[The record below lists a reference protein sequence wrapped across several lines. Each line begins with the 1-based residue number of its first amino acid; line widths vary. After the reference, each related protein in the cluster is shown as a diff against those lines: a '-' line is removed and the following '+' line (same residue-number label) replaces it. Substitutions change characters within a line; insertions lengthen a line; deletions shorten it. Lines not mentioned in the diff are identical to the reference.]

1 MASGQRYRLVRNIKE
16 YNMKNRLNTAKKA
29 AALLLAAAALFLMS
43 CKKNVVVN
51 PGDSSSAATA
61 SSYPTQPKATNTE
74 TIGTEVVYNANG
86 VTVKAEA
93 LDFSDNEKV
102 RVKFRIF
109 NESQL
114 ELKVMVP
121 KDEEGKN
128 TVVVN
133 GKKVQANMI
142 KTLQKPETV
151 VWMDMYW
158 IQLREEYGIETID
171 DIELK
176 LVFTE
181 AFTRDETPLFST
193 DLIKIST
200 KKAN

>member
-1 MASGQRYRLVRNIKE
+1 
-16 YNMKNRLNTAKKA
+16 MKNRLNTAKKA
-29 AALLLAAAALFLMS
+29 AALLLAAAALFLVS

-86 VTVKAEA
+86 VTVKTEA

-200 KKAN
+200 QKAN